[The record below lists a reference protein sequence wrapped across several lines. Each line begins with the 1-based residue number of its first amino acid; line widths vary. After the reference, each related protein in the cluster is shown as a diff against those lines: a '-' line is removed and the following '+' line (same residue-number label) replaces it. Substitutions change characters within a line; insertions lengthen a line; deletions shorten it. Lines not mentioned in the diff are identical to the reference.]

1 MNSLKAKGLFDAD
14 AQVRPPLRTSWC
26 LRPGKALGLGGSMI
40 FLNSVTRIIYLV
52 IIALLATQSVAQQG
66 SQGTG
71 VFINP
76 DGHVVTNRHVVEHGC
91 RSGLWVED
99 IAGKRFRAEIANVS
113 HTHDLA
119 LLQSR
124 RQGPHAFFRVNNT
137 RDAAVLPVLGEKVH
151 IVGFPGGEF
160 AFRGGLVSTLQ
171 DPRHGRTGFGVG
183 LQTTFGG
190 SGSPVFDD
198 SGLLIGI
205 VWGVRRSEDGSLRA
219 HSVRADAI
227 FPLLSEVRVG
237 TATSQQAPHPPKQG
251 QAWLDHAQ
259 DIVGT
264 GAAITVKVYCI
275 EG

>member
-1 MNSLKAKGLFDAD
+1 MVFIYSVMRAVCLIVIASLAM
-14 AQVRPPLRTSWC
+14 QT
-26 LRPGKALGLGGSMI
+26 
-40 FLNSVTRIIYLV
+40 
-52 IIALLATQSVAQQG
+52 VAQQS

-76 DGHVVTNRHVVEHGC
+76 DGHVVTNRHVVKHGC
-91 RSGLWVED
+91 RSGLWLED
-99 IAGKRFRAEIANVS
+99 IAGKRFPAEIAKVS
-113 HTHDLA
+113 STHDLA
-119 LLQSR
+119 LLQSQ

-137 RDAAVLPVLGEKVH
+137 RDAAGLPVLGEKVH
-151 IVGFPGGEF
+151 IVGFPEGNF
-160 AFRGGLVSTLQ
+160 AFRGGFVSTLQ
-171 DPRHGRTGFGVG
+171 DPRHGGTGFGVG

-205 VWGVRRSEDGSLRA
+205 VWGVRRSDDRSLRA
-219 HSVRADAI
+219 YPLRADAI

-237 TATSQQAPHPPKQG
+237 TATSRQAPHPLKQG
-251 QAWLDHAQ
+251 QGWLDHAQ